1 MVLREARWEIGRPG
15 RYIIGAMTHDFDRVV
30 ERRGTGSSK
39 WFKYPSDVLPLWVAD
54 MDFASPEPVIRA
66 LRERVEHGVFGYG
79 HQLEVT
85 ELNEIFADRLQK
97 RYGWRVPPDAVL
109 PIPGVIPG
117 FNVACRMLTA
127 PGQGILMQTPLYPP
141 LLRVPGNLGLR
152 FDEVPLARDGAGRY
166 SVDQAALEA
175 TIKPDTRVL
184 LLCNPHNP
192 VGRVFTREELSRLAE
207 VCLKR
212 GLAIVADEIHCD
224 LVFSGL
230 RHVPIASLDEEIAAR
245 TVTLMAPSKTFN
257 LAGLKCSVAIIP
269 DQALRERFIAAR
281 VDMVQT
287 VNILGYTA
295 ALAAYRDG
303 QPWLD
308 DLLRYL
314 EANRDFLG
322 RFVRAAPGGGVN
334 GGTGG
339 DVSRV
344 ARLSGGRRGGPRP
357 IYVLLGASAGSH
369 ERRGLVRQERSG
381 LRAAQ
386 LRMPTQRSG
395 AGPRS
400 NARCSP
406 GDSLSERIRT
416 RREVSAA
423 GPGARPGAAVAR
435 GRCSS

>member
-1 MVLREARWEIGRPG
+1 
-15 RYIIGAMTHDFDRVV
+15 MTHDFDRVV

-322 RFVRAAPGGGVN
+322 RFVRQHLAGVSMVEPEGTYLAWLDCREAGEAARDPF
-334 GGTGG
+334 TFFLERA
-339 DVSRV
+339 RV
-344 ARLSGGRRGGPRP
+344 AMNDGALFGKNGQGFVRLNFGCPRS
-357 IYVLLGASAGSH
+357 VLGQALDRMRAA
-369 ERRGLVRQERSG
+369 
-381 LRAAQ
+381 LRAT
-386 LRMPTQRSG
+386 P
-395 AGPRS
+395 
-400 NARCSP
+400 
-406 GDSLSERIRT
+406 
-416 RREVSAA
+416 
-423 GPGARPGAAVAR
+423 
-435 GRCSS
+435 

>member
-1 MVLREARWEIGRPG
+1 
-15 RYIIGAMTHDFDRVV
+15 MTHDFDRVI

-85 ELNEIFADRLQK
+85 ELNEVFADRLQK
-97 RYGWRVPPDAVL
+97 RYGWRVPPEAIL
-109 PIPGVIPG
+109 PIPGVIPA
-117 FNVACRMLTA
+117 FNVACRMFTA

-152 FDEVPLARDGAGRY
+152 FDEVPLARDATGRY
-166 SVDQAALEA
+166 GLDHAALEA

-192 VGRVFTREELSRLAE
+192 VGRVFTREELTGLAQI
-207 VCLKR
+207 CLKR
-212 GLAIVADEIHCD
+212 DLVIVADEIHCD
-224 LVFSGL
+224 LVFSAH
-230 RHVPIASLDEEIAAR
+230 RHLPIASLDGEIAAR

-257 LAGLKCSVAIIP
+257 LAGLKCSVAIIS
-269 DQALRERFIAAR
+269 DQALRERFIATR

-303 QPWLD
+303 QPWLE

-314 EANRDFLG
+314 EANRDFLA
-322 RFVRAAPGGGVN
+322 RFVRQHLPGVSMVEPEGTYLAWLDCRAANLLGRDPF
-334 GGTGG
+334 TFFLEQA
-339 DVSRV
+339 RV
-344 ARLSGGRRGGPRP
+344 AFNDGTLFGRNGQGFVRLNFGCPRS
-357 IYVLLGASAGSH
+357 ILEQALHRMRVALGA
-369 ERRGLVRQERSG
+369 
-381 LRAAQ
+381 
-386 LRMPTQRSG
+386 
-395 AGPRS
+395 
-400 NARCSP
+400 
-406 GDSLSERIRT
+406 
-416 RREVSAA
+416 
-423 GPGARPGAAVAR
+423 
-435 GRCSS
+435 

>member
-1 MVLREARWEIGRPG
+1 MIGF
-15 RYIIGAMTHDFDRVV
+15 MTHNFDRVI

-85 ELNEIFADRLQK
+85 ELNEVFADRLEK
-97 RYGWRVPPDAVL
+97 RYGWRVSPEAIVPV
-109 PIPGVIPG
+109 PGVIPG
-117 FNVACRMLTA
+117 FNVACRMLTS

-152 FDEVPLARDGAGRY
+152 FDEVPLARDGGGRY
-166 SVDQAALEA
+166 KVDHAALEA

-192 VGRVFTREELSRLAE
+192 VGRVFTREELTGLAE
-207 VCLKR
+207 ISLKH
-212 GLAIVADEIHCD
+212 GLVIVADEIHCD
-224 LVFSGL
+224 LVFSGY
-230 RHVPIASLDEEIAAR
+230 RHLPIASLDEGIAAR

-257 LAGLKCSVAIIP
+257 LAGLKCSVAIIT
-269 DQALRERFIAAR
+269 DHALRERFIAAR

-303 QPWLD
+303 QAWLD

-314 EANRDFLG
+314 EANRDFLV
-322 RFVRAAPGGGVN
+322 RFVRQHLPGVSIVEPE
-334 GGTGG
+334 GTYLAWL
-339 DVSRV
+339 DCR
-344 ARLSGGRRGGPRP
+344 
-357 IYVLLGASAGSH
+357 
-369 ERRGLVRQERSG
+369 
-381 LRAAQ
+381 
-386 LRMPTQRSG
+386 G
-395 AGPRS
+395 AGPAAQDPFTFFLERARVAFNDGALFGRNGQGFVRLNFGCPRS
-400 NARCSP
+400 ILEKALHR
-406 GDSLSERIRT
+406 L
-416 RREVSAA
+416 
-423 GPGARPGAAVAR
+423 R
-435 GRCSS
+435 GVLGTSS